1 MEEMRLN
8 EAPEG
13 IKKLIDTMEYM
24 ITDEGKEK
32 VPKAIHA
39 LIDMLLNAVG
49 DEISALVAPY
59 RNQGGVDAVK
69 LPEDLVRKA
78 FKHMQEGGQH
88 ENNTDI

>member
-39 LIDMLLNAVG
+39 LIDMLLNAIG

-59 RNQGGVDAVK
+59 RNQGG
-69 LPEDLVRKA
+69 
-78 FKHMQEGGQH
+78 GGHSQAPRRSG
-88 ENNTDI
+88 TKSFQAYARRRTA